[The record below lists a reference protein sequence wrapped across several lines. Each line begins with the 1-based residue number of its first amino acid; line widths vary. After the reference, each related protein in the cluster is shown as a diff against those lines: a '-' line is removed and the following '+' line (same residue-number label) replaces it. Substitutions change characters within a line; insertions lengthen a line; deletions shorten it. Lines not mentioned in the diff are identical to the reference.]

1 MAVSAAG
8 RGSGE
13 FADMKGFKYFWHYKV
28 YLCGPDCKDRNMAYE
43 FLHPLHGLVG
53 GDTFKYVYG
62 EFKKIGNEFPSEMLR
77 WHIEKQ
83 LERLVERHEE
93 IMQRRNMHDLGE
105 LIAKQAGPKIHPDPQ
120 PYEPMKIYRISVNI
134 PGHDDGGF
142 YRWFETEEDAV
153 AYMRSCRGVTSY
165 HVVTDIVPTTSA
177 RDLIEWL
184 NETCGD
190 E

>member
-8 RGSGE
+8 RSSGE
-13 FADMKGFKYFWHYKV
+13 FARMKLF
-28 YLCGPDCKDRNMAYE
+28 
-43 FLHPLHGLVG
+43 
-53 GDTFKYVYG
+53 
-62 EFKKIGNEFPSEMLR
+62 
-77 WHIEKQ
+77 
-83 LERLVERHEE
+83 RL
-93 IMQRRNMHDLGE
+93 
-105 LIAKQAGPKIHPDPQ
+105 
-120 PYEPMKIYRISVNI
+120 SVNI

-153 AYMRSCRGVTSY
+153 AYMRSCRGVTSH